1 MMFSRLKTKMLK
13 ILLCLD
19 KSEMKDL
26 QIKKNNRDTFM
37 ENDIQIPIEFS
48 FCMTTILRQ
57 HMTNSFR
64 LTKDIESSR
73 VDNRRKPVTQ
83 QI

>member
-1 MMFSRLKTKMLK
+1 MLK
-13 ILLCLD
+13 IFLCLD
-19 KSEMKDL
+19 KSEMTDL
-26 QIKKNNRDTFM
+26 QMKKTIVILLWIVIFKFHLN
-37 ENDIQIPIEFS
+37 S
-48 FCMTTILRQ
+48 HFCMTTILRQ

-73 VDNRRKPVTQ
+73 VDNRRKAVTQ